1 MQNVLLKRFH
11 LNGHTIRFFPWTF
24 YHVRVLLEDNSFEM
38 SRRGIL
44 FTNLKVRTI
53 SYVNSTM

>member
-24 YHVRVLLEDNSFEM
+24 YQVRVLLEDNSFEM

-44 FTNLKVRTI
+44 STNLKVRTT
-53 SYVNSTM
+53 S